1 MERKIE
7 IDALDIAI
15 QKPSPIK
22 KNNKKIIEIFKTTST
37 DTVSLKSR
45 RTKKNQTYRR
55 SRPIK
60 TNIYNMNNM
69 QRLISCKDNP
79 MTNIELISK
88 LKNKEDWEYPLID
101 VYPRPGKGKR
111 IYFSEL

>member
-1 MERKIE
+1 
-7 IDALDIAI
+7 
-15 QKPSPIK
+15 
-22 KNNKKIIEIFKTTST
+22 
-37 DTVSLKSR
+37 
-45 RTKKNQTYRR
+45 
-55 SRPIK
+55 
-60 TNIYNMNNM
+60 MNNM